1 MTSENEIS
9 TAFSK
14 GGGIAAT
21 QRPRARYGLGRAI
34 ARCGVI
40 LMVTLTVWLLGSGWA
55 DACTQAPVSSRTSA
69 AAPVPSPAST
79 NQQEQITDLQNRVND
94 LEEIVQLLLAPI
106 AILIGILTLGGALG
120 IVFSLR
126 DQRRLSQFHELAVS
140 SEVSSQRRAELSYSS
155 FLEESQKTLTLVNQ
169 TLDLAREA
177 TDQAAHTMERKAAA
191 SLASIETSAR
201 ELLQPLL
208 DAGEFEKIVDRADV
222 RTNIET
228 IAGDLRAIEG
238 YLLLQDIDL
247 QPHSRFVKG
256 MAQYLAD
263 DTNGALR
270 TLRQAAQDSSVR
282 ELQLFS
288 IYWDAYLNIA
298 LGRYAEADHLFQW
311 GKQNLPERALE
322 HVEFDRIDDDTKFFM
337 RAEAHSKAAP
347 LERFN
352 AVFDILADLEEISA
366 EYHRK
371 EDIDAHTR
379 TSHEIADTRSDLL
392 SWIAYQGESLY
403 EPLSADAVSAAKG
416 LRLPRP
422 HKLAPDG
429 TMPVRLVHDKQL
441 LRSRSADEIR
451 AWSLLQAEMIYNG
464 EHIRRELPEGTPD
477 LTLAFGKAE
486 CEFMLRS
493 IEDSDCIDAYR
504 EVERKAIAELGSH
517 HEHRKNVELAQVV
530 LVCACRLLNLYSR
543 TAGLDGQVRNEES
556 QVRNAYL
563 RVQEAL
569 SEMRDYKLTVYSQLQ
584 RRPLNRADFA
594 DEAQKITRQALRD
607 TA

>member
-1 MTSENEIS
+1 MT
-9 TAFSK
+9 
-14 GGGIAAT
+14 
-21 QRPRARYGLGRAI
+21 
-34 ARCGVI
+34 
-40 LMVTLTVWLLGSGWA
+40 LGSGISPAALEDLGSGQKLRAGHSLGRVIVRCVVILGTVVTVWSLGSGMA
-55 DACTQAPVSSRTSA
+55 NAQAEKSMSPRALAVT
-69 AAPVPSPAST
+69 PTPSPGST
-79 NQQEQITDLQNRVND
+79 DQQVQIVDLQNRVSD

-106 AILIGILTLGGALG
+106 AILIGILSLGGALG

-322 HVEFDRIDDDTKFFM
+322 HVEFDRIDDDTRFFM
-337 RAEAHSKAAP
+337 RAENHSKANP

-352 AVFDILADLEEISA
+352 VVVDILADLEKLSV
-366 EYHRK
+366 EYHSR
-371 EDIDAHTR
+371 EDTDAHTR

-392 SWIAYQGESLY
+392 SWVAYQGENLY
-403 EPLSADAVSAAKG
+403 EPLSPDVVSAVKG
-416 LRLPRP
+416 LHPSSP
-422 HKLAPDG
+422 HEPAADG
-429 TMPVRLVHDKQL
+429 TMSVRLVRDEQL
-441 LRSRSADEIR
+441 LVNRSAEEIR
-451 AWSLLQAEMIYNG
+451 AWALLQAEKIYNS
-464 EHIRRELPEGTPD
+464 EHIKRELPEGTPD
-477 LTLAFGKAE
+477 LALTFGKAE
-486 CEFMLRS
+486 CAFMLHS
-493 IEDSDCIDAYR
+493 IADGDCIDAYR
-504 EVERKAIAELGSH
+504 EVERKAMAELGSH

-530 LVCACRLLNLYSR
+530 LVCACRLLHLYNR
-543 TAGLDGQVRNEES
+543 TTGLDGQVRNEES

-584 RRPLNRADFA
+584 RRPLKKDDFSG
-594 DEAQKITRQALRD
+594 ESQKLMHQALRG
-607 TA
+607 AA

>member
-1 MTSENEIS
+1 MTFEKAIS
-9 TAFSK
+9 ASVSGDSPTLPS
-14 GGGIAAT
+14 
-21 QRPRARYGLGRAI
+21 ARKKHCGRGV
-34 ARCGVI
+34 ARWGVI
-40 LMVTLTVWLLGSGWA
+40 LGAMFAVLLLGSLGA
-55 DACTQAPVSSRTSA
+55 HAQTQAHANSGVLV
-69 AAPVPSPAST
+69 AAPTPTPATTS
-79 NQQEQITDLQNRVND
+79 QQEQITDLQNRVSD

-106 AILIGILTLGGALG
+106 AILIGILSLGGALG

-191 SLASIETSAR
+191 SLASIETDAR

-208 DAGEFEKIVDRADV
+208 DAAEFEKMLDRAEV

-337 RAEAHSKAAP
+337 RAETHSEASP
-347 LERFN
+347 LDRFN
-352 AVFDILADLEEISA
+352 AIVDILADLEKLSA

-371 EDIDAHTR
+371 DDIDADTR

-392 SWIAYQGESLY
+392 SWIAYPGDNLY
-403 EPLSADAVSAAKG
+403 KPLSSEAVQSAKRIALPSKKMLAADE
-416 LRLPRP
+416 
-422 HKLAPDG
+422 
-429 TMPVRLVHDKQL
+429 TMPVQLVRDKRLLVG
-441 LRSRSADEIR
+441 RSHEEIR
-451 AWSLLQAEMIYNG
+451 AWALLQAEIIYRH
-464 EHIRRELPEGTPD
+464 EHLRRETLDETPD
-477 LTLAFGKAE
+477 LALAFGKAE
-486 CEFMLRS
+486 CEFMLGS
-493 IEDSDCIDAYR
+493 VEDGVCIDAYR
-504 EVERKAIAELGSH
+504 KVEQKAMAELGSH
-517 HEHRKNVELAQVV
+517 HEHRKNVELAQIV
-530 LVCACRLLNLYSR
+530 LLCDCRLLHLYSR
-543 TAGLDGQVRNEES
+543 TAEHEGQVRNEES
-556 QVRNAYL
+556 QVRNAYM
-563 RVQEAL
+563 RVQDAL
-569 SEMRDYKLTVYSQLQ
+569 SEMRDYKLTIQSPLQ
-584 RRPLNRADFA
+584 RRPLQREIFSA
-594 DEAQKITRQALRD
+594 EAKKISDQALQE
-607 TA
+607 TT